1 MVIAGCGDS
10 ALVEKRAHDA
20 MKIMDSLEGKLSVRD
35 AVRVASQISGM
46 QKNLLYE
53 KFIEVKS

>member
-1 MVIAGCGDS
+1 MCIRD
-10 ALVEKRAHDA
+10 R
-20 MKIMDSLEGKLSVRD
+20 IMDSLEGKLSVRD